1 MTVSWLAPIGQA
13 HRIVMALQSML
24 DETRAAH
31 GCLGCSISTRINN
44 RAVVRYVEEW
54 RTEED
59 LRRRVGSRAFRSVSA
74 LMEYAVKPPR
84 VEFTLPSGNRG
95 LDFVEELQ
103 AESAQEIRR
112 SGS

>member
-1 MTVSWLAPIGQA
+1 MTISWLAPIGQA
-13 HRIVMALQSML
+13 RRIVVALQSML
-24 DETRAAH
+24 DETRATH

-59 LRRRVGSRAFRSVSA
+59 LRHRVGSRAFRSVSA

-84 VEFTLPSGNRG
+84 IEFILPSGTRG
-95 LDFVEELQ
+95 LEFVEDMHS
-103 AESAQEIRR
+103 ESVQEIRR
-112 SGS
+112 YGI

>member
-1 MTVSWLAPIGQA
+1 
-13 HRIVMALQSML
+13 
-24 DETRAAH
+24 
-31 GCLGCSISTRINN
+31 
-44 RAVVRYVEEW
+44 
-54 RTEED
+54 
-59 LRRRVGSRAFRSVSA
+59 
-74 LMEYAVKPPR
+74 MEYAVKPPR